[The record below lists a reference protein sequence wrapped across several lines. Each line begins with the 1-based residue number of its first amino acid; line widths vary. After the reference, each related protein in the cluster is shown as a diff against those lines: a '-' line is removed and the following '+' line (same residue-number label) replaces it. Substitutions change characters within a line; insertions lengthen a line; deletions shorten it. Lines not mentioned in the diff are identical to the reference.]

1 MLVFLFFFFFFFF
14 VCFFSVWLCVGVPHP
29 LPRISAR
36 QQALW
41 KSDLFVGT
49 FGSERNKIEKGIGL
63 IKNKKKWWNVVHILW
78 GGGIENN
85 SPAKAICF
93 VLCVRVRV
101 CVNES
106 AQRLISD
113 FYERPP
119 RCFHPHTRASLRFIL
134 WEVNSCPEPD
144 SPIPISDTCAQLL
157 EGGKSLPWKKATD
170 GEKKRDTHVN
180 EIIVTTK
187 PAWAA
192 WRWYI
197 SLFDPRPPKINKDLK
212 KKKKSSRKGTPN
224 NKKQLESLRDRSPID
239 GSFCRA
245 SFNNK
250 KIKRPFQNGK
260 RVAAGRNWLCNL
272 CKQNGGTHDK
282 ISFFFFFFFQNN
294 DEGERTFLLLF
305 AQVYFWAR
313 KINVNC
319 FYLLFIC
326 FVFLLSAGLTSPC
339 HFSCCRNRVIS
350 LKMVRLR
357 GARMCRRMSI
367 HDVWV

>member
-1 MLVFLFFFFFFFF
+1 M
-14 VCFFSVWLCVGVPHP
+14 
-29 LPRISAR
+29 
-36 QQALW
+36 
-41 KSDLFVGT
+41 
-49 FGSERNKIEKGIGL
+49 
-63 IKNKKKWWNVVHILW
+63 HILW

-157 EGGKSLPWKKATD
+157 EGGKKSPLKESHRR
-170 GEKKRDTHVN
+170 GKKRDTHVN

-192 WRWYI
+192 WRWFI

-212 KKKKSSRKGTPN
+212 KKR
-224 NKKQLESLRDRSPID
+224 
-239 GSFCRA
+239 
-245 SFNNK
+245 
-250 KIKRPFQNGK
+250 K
-260 RVAAGRNWLCNL
+260 RVREKEHQTIKNNSKVWEIALQSMEVSVGRHSIIKKLNALSKTGKGWQQVEIDCATSANRT
-272 CKQNGGTHDK
+272 GGRT
-282 ISFFFFFFFQNN
+282 ISFFFFFSKQRW
-294 DEGERTFLLLF
+294 G
-305 AQVYFWAR
+305 WAN
-313 KINVNC
+313 I
-319 FYLLFIC
+319 FIIIC
-326 FVFLLSAGLTSPC
+326 TSVFLGKKNK
-339 HFSCCRNRVIS
+339 R
-350 LKMVRLR
+350 
-357 GARMCRRMSI
+357 
-367 HDVWV
+367 